1 MPVTLQQIYNE
12 NKSEHA
18 SIVADMKVIREI
30 ITGNGSPDKGIVVKQ
45 ARIEERQKYI
55 METFG
60 NLTNHIETFR
70 EEFRDY
76 VKSTTNRRSSSGRLF
91 GVVPRKIME
100 TIWMW
105 IVRSVIILGLS
116 LFTWICGNSD
126 DVGFILDKAKE
137 MKQTEGVVK

>member
-1 MPVTLQQIYNE
+1 MPVTLEQIYDE
-12 NKSEHA
+12 NKKEHA

-30 ITGNGSPDKGIVVKQ
+30 VTGNGSPDKGIIVKQ
-45 ARIEERQKYI
+45 TRIEERQNHVI
-55 METFG
+55 ETLG

-76 VKSTTNRRSSSGRLF
+76 AKSTTNRRSSTGKLF
-91 GVVPRKIME
+91 GVIPVKIME
-100 TIWMW
+100 SIWMW
-105 IVRSVIILGLS
+105 IVRGVIILGLS